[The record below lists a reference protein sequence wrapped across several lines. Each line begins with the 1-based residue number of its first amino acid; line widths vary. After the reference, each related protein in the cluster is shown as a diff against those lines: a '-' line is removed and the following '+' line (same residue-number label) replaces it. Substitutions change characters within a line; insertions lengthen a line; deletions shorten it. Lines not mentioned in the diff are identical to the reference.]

1 MTPVA
6 SGNSY
11 VHNTPKPHLIPWY
24 KFLGFITYEVLDYSA
39 RPSKTKIKKKS
50 QMSGPLQH
58 GLNDSDPVC
67 SNWQALPD
75 IGHGDRTQRN
85 LFGKQQSPKLYG
97 Q

>member
-1 MTPVA
+1 
-6 SGNSY
+6 
-11 VHNTPKPHLIPWY
+11 
-24 KFLGFITYEVLDYSA
+24 
-39 RPSKTKIKKKS
+39 
-50 QMSGPLQH
+50 MSGPLQH

-85 LFGKQQSPKLYG
+85 LFGKQQSQKLYG